1 MKISPPQFPR
11 YSAGKVAGG
20 DGIGVGG
27 GEGEG
32 DGAGDGASSGVGDGD
47 GLGSGVGDGDGSGVG
62 DGDGV
67 GVGDGDGS
75 GAGDGLGD
83 VGGKGE
89 GEGEGLALRSDAT
102 VMPVPMT
109 AAKTSATAPAR
120 SGLCGARRAC
130 GAPSSD
136 EASTPIPGDMT

>member
-1 MKISPPQFPR
+1 MSTRTWPRLVEVTMKISPPQFPR

-20 DGIGVGG
+20 DGIG
-27 GEGEG
+27 
-32 DGAGDGASSGVGDGD
+32 SGVGDGD
-47 GLGSGVGDGDGSGVG
+47 GSGVGDGDGSGVG

-102 VMPVPMT
+102 VM
-109 AAKTSATAPAR
+109 
-120 SGLCGARRAC
+120 
-130 GAPSSD
+130 
-136 EASTPIPGDMT
+136 